1 MGLRR
6 RWRTWRL
13 GRISHIN
20 GDLMELIIIKPD
32 ELRAH
37 WPVIAPALDSVIAAT
52 SPDWIKEDVFHRI
65 KSGEAV
71 LHVVYGLGQYKCM
84 FILTREVEE
93 YSGNPSLHIWIAHNG
108 GDAESYNFGL
118 EQIKQ
123 AARHFGATRLT
134 LESPR
139 LGWAKRFRLV
149 SATYEVPLA

>member
-1 MGLRR
+1 
-6 RWRTWRL
+6 
-13 GRISHIN
+13 
-20 GDLMELIIIKPD
+20 MELIIVKPA

-37 WPVIAPALDSVIAAT
+37 WPVISPALDSVIEAT
-52 SPDWIKEDVFHRI
+52 SPDWIKEDVYHRI
-65 KSGEAV
+65 KTGSAAA
-71 LHVVYGLGQYKCM
+71 HIVYGQGQYQCM

-93 YSGNPSLHIWIAHNG
+93 YSGSPSLHIWIAHNG
-108 GDAESYNFGL
+108 GDAESYDFGL

-139 LGWAKRFRLV
+139 PGWAKRFRLV